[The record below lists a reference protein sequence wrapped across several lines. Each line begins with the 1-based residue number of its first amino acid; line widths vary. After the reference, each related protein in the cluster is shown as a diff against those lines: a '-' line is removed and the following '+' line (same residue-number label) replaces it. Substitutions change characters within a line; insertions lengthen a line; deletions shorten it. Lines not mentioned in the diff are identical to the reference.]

1 MKIASL
7 LTECRDAGVS
17 IRLEGDVLKLRG
29 TPEAVAAAK
38 VRLKPHKAEII
49 RHMLGQFCIDDC
61 AADPEPELID
71 RINNMAWEF
80 MQHDGMTFE
89 TAIKTA
95 AEIVVHGTVTECEAA
110 YTNVRELW
118 HRIKSASS
126 GTAQAP

>member
-49 RHMLGQFCIDDC
+49 RHMLGQFCLDDC
-61 AADPEPELID
+61 ADDPEPELID

-80 MQHDGMTFE
+80 MQHDGMAFDQ
-89 TAIKTA
+89 AIKSA
-95 AEIVVHGTVTECEAA
+95 AEIVVQCAVVNCEASYA
-110 YTNVRELW
+110 SVRELW
-118 HRIKSASS
+118 QRLKTFPQSQKENS
-126 GTAQAP
+126 

>member
-17 IRLEGDVLKLRG
+17 VRLEGDVLKLRG

-49 RHMLGQFCIDDC
+49 RHMLGQFCLDDC

-80 MQHDGMTFE
+80 MQHDGMEFDE
-89 TAIKTA
+89 AIRTA
-95 AEIVVHGTVTECEAA
+95 AEIVATCAAAVCEASYKDVQA
-110 YTNVRELW
+110 LW
-118 HRIKSASS
+118 KRMSAS